1 MKYLAKKLAGFVM
14 TMLVV
19 SFLVFAAFAVIPGDP
34 ATAMLGTQATPEK
47 LAALREQM
55 GLNEPLLVRF
65 GSWAVNFI
73 QGDFGTSYKY
83 QMSVR
88 SMIAEKIPVTLT
100 LTAMSFLI
108 MVAVSI
114 PVGLFCAHHAGGKV
128 DRIVLIVNQVIMAIP
143 PFFSG
148 ILITL
153 LFGLVLHLFTPGGY
167 VSYTTSVTGFLGYLI
182 FPSVAIALPKA
193 AMAIKLLRTSVLSE
207 MKLDYV
213 RTAYSRGNNTKGVLY
228 QHVLRNA
235 IIPVITFLG
244 MALADMVAGSIVI
257 EQVFN
262 IPGLGRILLTS
273 ISNRDYPV
281 VQGNQQSMHFAF
293 LFNWAKKPWLTQ
305 KWSRSIIDK
314 YYGTGIANAYLGDE
328 DQGQMSSW
336 FVMAALGLFQTDGGC
351 RIDPIYEIASPLYE
365 KVIIDLGERYNRG
378 KTFTIEA
385 KNVSRKN
392 KYVQSAMLNG
402 KVLNEFFFPASE
414 LLKGGE
420 LILEMGDKP
429 NTSWGIPTCN

>member
-128 DRIVLIVNQVIMAIP
+128 DRSVLIVDQVIMAIP

-167 VSYTTSVTGFLGYLI
+167 VSYTTSVAGFLVYLI

-213 RTAYSRGNNTKGVLY
+213 RTAYSRGNSPVSALY
-228 QHVLRNA
+228 RHVLRNA
-235 IIPVITFLG
+235 VVPTVAFLA
-244 MALADMVAGSIVI
+244 MTAADIVAGSVII
-257 EQVFN
+257 EQVFA
-262 IPGLGRILLTS
+262 IPGLGRLLLTS
-273 ISNRDYPV
+273 IANRDFPV
-281 VQGNQQSMHFAF
+281 VQAIVVILALLVVLVNCIADIVNQQ
-293 LFNWAKKPWLTQ
+293 L
-305 KWSRSIIDK
+305 
-314 YYGTGIANAYLGDE
+314 
-328 DQGQMSSW
+328 
-336 FVMAALGLFQTDGGC
+336 
-351 RIDPIYEIASPLYE
+351 DPRLR
-365 KVIIDLGERYNRG
+365 LR
-378 KTFTIEA
+378 
-385 KNVSRKN
+385 
-392 KYVQSAMLNG
+392 
-402 KVLNEFFFPASE
+402 
-414 LLKGGE
+414 
-420 LILEMGDKP
+420 
-429 NTSWGIPTCN
+429 

>member
-128 DRIVLIVNQVIMAIP
+128 DRIVLIVDQVIMAIP

-213 RTAYSRGNNTKGVLY
+213 RTAYKGVLY

-281 VQGNQQSMHFAF
+281 VQAIIVFIAF
-293 LFNWAKKPWLTQ
+293 IVIFTNFLVDLLYQ
-305 KWSRSIIDK
+305 KMDP
-314 YYGTGIANAYLGDE
+314 
-328 DQGQMSSW
+328 
-336 FVMAALGLFQTDGGC
+336 
-351 RIDPIYEIASPLYE
+351 RITLD
-365 KVIIDLGERYNRG
+365 
-378 KTFTIEA
+378 
-385 KNVSRKN
+385 
-392 KYVQSAMLNG
+392 
-402 KVLNEFFFPASE
+402 
-414 LLKGGE
+414 
-420 LILEMGDKP
+420 
-429 NTSWGIPTCN
+429 

>member
-128 DRIVLIVNQVIMAIP
+128 DRIVLIVDQVIMAIP

-235 IIPVITFLG
+235 IIPVCNFGSQL
-244 MALADMVAGSIVI
+244 SIV
-257 EQVFN
+257 F
-262 IPGLGRILLTS
+262 IL
-273 ISNRDYPV
+273 
-281 VQGNQQSMHFAF
+281 
-293 LFNWAKKPWLTQ
+293 
-305 KWSRSIIDK
+305 
-314 YYGTGIANAYLGDE
+314 
-328 DQGQMSSW
+328 
-336 FVMAALGLFQTDGGC
+336 LGLF
-351 RIDPIYEIASPLYE
+351 L
-365 KVIIDLGERYNRG
+365 
-378 KTFTIEA
+378 
-385 KNVSRKN
+385 
-392 KYVQSAMLNG
+392 YVQPLFAVGILLFSLAVVVQLVTLPVEFNASARAIATISAANISSFRLFM
-402 KVLNEFFFPASE
+402 A
-414 LLKGGE
+414 
-420 LILEMGDKP
+420 
-429 NTSWGIPTCN
+429 

>member
-83 QMSVR
+83 QMAVR

-153 LFGLVLHLFTPGGY
+153 LFGLVLHLFTP
-167 VSYTTSVTGFLGYLI
+167 SVTGFLGYLI

-281 VQGNQQSMHFAF
+281 VQAIIVFIAF
-293 LFNWAKKPWLTQ
+293 IVIFTNFLVDLLYQ
-305 KWSRSIIDK
+305 KMDP
-314 YYGTGIANAYLGDE
+314 
-328 DQGQMSSW
+328 
-336 FVMAALGLFQTDGGC
+336 
-351 RIDPIYEIASPLYE
+351 RITLD
-365 KVIIDLGERYNRG
+365 
-378 KTFTIEA
+378 
-385 KNVSRKN
+385 
-392 KYVQSAMLNG
+392 
-402 KVLNEFFFPASE
+402 
-414 LLKGGE
+414 
-420 LILEMGDKP
+420 
-429 NTSWGIPTCN
+429 

>member
-100 LTAMSFLI
+100 LTAMSF
-108 MVAVSI
+108 
-114 PVGLFCAHHAGGKV
+114 AHHAGGKV
-128 DRIVLIVNQVIMAIP
+128 DRIVLIVDQVIMAIP

-228 QHVLRNA
+228 CATRSSRLLRFWAWRLRIWSREVLLSNRC
-235 IIPVITFLG
+235 
-244 MALADMVAGSIVI
+244 
-257 EQVFN
+257 
-262 IPGLGRILLTS
+262 S
-273 ISNRDYPV
+273 ISPD
-281 VQGNQQSMHFAF
+281 
-293 LFNWAKKPWLTQ
+293 WA
-305 KWSRSIIDK
+305 
-314 YYGTGIANAYLGDE
+314 G
-328 DQGQMSSW
+328 
-336 FVMAALGLFQTDGGC
+336 FC
-351 RIDPIYEIASPLYE
+351 
-365 KVIIDLGERYNRG
+365 
-378 KTFTIEA
+378 
-385 KNVSRKN
+385 
-392 KYVQSAMLNG
+392 
-402 KVLNEFFFPASE
+402 
-414 LLKGGE
+414 
-420 LILEMGDKP
+420 
-429 NTSWGIPTCN
+429 